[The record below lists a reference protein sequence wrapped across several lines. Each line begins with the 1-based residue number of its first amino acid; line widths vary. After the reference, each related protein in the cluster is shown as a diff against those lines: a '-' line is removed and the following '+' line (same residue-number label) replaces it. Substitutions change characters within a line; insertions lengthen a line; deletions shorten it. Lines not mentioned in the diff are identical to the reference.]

1 MITKKQKKVITEVL
15 GKHYSIAIIFHLE
28 KKKIYNTNGNTFSKA
43 SIQKIMNGTQPNEIV
58 EMEIAKLVAKV
69 KLQQQK
75 DQETIKNLL
84 K

>member
-1 MITKKQKKVITEVL
+1 MITKKQKKVINEVL

-28 KKKIYNTNGNTFSKA
+28 KKKIYNADGNTFSSA
-43 SIQKIMNGTQPNEIV
+43 SIQKIVNGTQLNEAV

-69 KLQQQK
+69 RAQQQK
-75 DQETIKNLL
+75 DQEIIKTLL